1 MFPNFD
7 PEKAGKEANDA
18 KKDAGKGGGGKKPD
32 YGNYTIRFYWRDFTK
47 LFILSDKPF
56 LVL

>member
-32 YGNYTIRFYWRDFTK
+32 YGNYTIRFY
-47 LFILSDKPF
+47 
-56 LVL
+56 